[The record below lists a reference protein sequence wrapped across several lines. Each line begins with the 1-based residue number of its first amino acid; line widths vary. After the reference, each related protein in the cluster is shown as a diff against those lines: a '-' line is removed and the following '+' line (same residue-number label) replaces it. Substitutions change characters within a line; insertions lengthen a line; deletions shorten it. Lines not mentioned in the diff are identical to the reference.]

1 MPGNLHG
8 SSLRIDI
15 IAVGMLFILLALIV
29 GLFALADL
37 RLPGAGPAAAHTV
50 RDQAL
55 FVLSGILVA
64 IGVGL
69 FYEAPWAWFPAV
81 AFCGLLVSISL
92 WAALALGYV
101 PWMLLQADTREAFL
115 QAPGRRFRE
124 SVRDVALSTLLTIGQ
139 AVAMSVALLSA

>member
-15 IAVGMLFILLALIV
+15 IAVGMLFILLALVV

-37 RLPGAGPAAAHTV
+37 RLPGAGPAQAHLV

-55 FVLSGILVA
+55 FVLSAILAAV
-64 IGVGL
+64 GMGL
-69 FYEAPWAWFPAV
+69 FYEAPWAWCPAV
-81 AFCGLLVSISL
+81 AFCGLLVSVSV

-115 QAPGRRFRE
+115 HAPGRRFRH
-124 SVRDVALSTLLTIGQ
+124 SMRDVALSTLLCVGQ
-139 AVAMSVALLSA
+139 AVAMSVALLSH